1 MIFLHMLEQM
11 ILLLVV
17 TTDNQNRLDF
27 IVYFSHSTLSN
38 LFLIDTI
45 SADYGSYEFP
55 VPDSILTDSAIIVMK
70 I

>member
-1 MIFLHMLEQM
+1 M
-11 ILLLVV
+11 
-17 TTDNQNRLDF
+17 
-27 IVYFSHSTLSN
+27 YFSHSTLSN

-70 I
+70 SMTTLVIRRQIQSSFFDL